1 MKPVIIGNATLYRGR
16 TETREAIRMNAKAQ
30 QVGGGNYKDCA
41 IQPAEYATA
50 NGFGYCESLALRYI
64 TRHKKKNGRQD
75 IEKAIH
81 CLQLLIEME
90 YPEAPRHQPNKPC
103 C

>member
-1 MKPVIIGNATLYRGR
+1 M
-16 TETREAIRMNAKAQ
+16 
-30 QVGGGNYKDCA
+30 
-41 IQPAEYATA
+41 A

-90 YPEAPRHQPNKPC
+90 YPEAPSHQPNKPC